1 MPDEWKEASPV
12 DVIKRFLRANRFRPT
27 VSNSNSL
34 SNFPASLFTFG
45 PIRSPSRGKREDAE
59 NDLMAVPFAPP
70 SIEEDNIV
78 KKVGPFLPLSDE
90 KFSTDFNGVSRDFF
104 FSCIELEAILQRS
117 ETNFFYRGEESR
129 QTWRIFFFLD
139 DDLKLL
145 NFSLELD

>member
-78 KKVGPFLPLSDE
+78 KKVGPSLPLSM
-90 KFSTDFNGVSRDFF
+90 KNFQRISMASPGTFSFLVSN
-104 FSCIELEAILQRS
+104 SKRS
-117 ETNFFYRGEESR
+117 YNEVR
-129 QTWRIFFFLD
+129 QTFFTEGRNRV
-139 DDLKLL
+139 KLEEY
-145 NFSLELD
+145 SSAMI